1 MFSEMIQ
8 GLLNSGGK
16 SAAMQRA
23 AQINNYVNNVNK
35 QMNPQQVQPQSMDS
49 IYPPSGNNNVQSFEA
64 VLANTAQADFGS
76 LLLNS
81 KS

>member
-8 GLLNSGGK
+8 GLLNTGGR

-35 QMNPQQVQPQSMDS
+35 Q
-49 IYPPSGNNNVQSFEA
+49 
-64 VLANTAQADFGS
+64 
-76 LLLNS
+76 LLLLF
-81 KS
+81 

>member
-23 AQINNYVNNVNK
+23 MQINNYVNNVDK
-35 QMNPQQVQPQSMDS
+35 QMNPQQVPTQAQAMDS
-49 IYPPSGNNNVQSFEA
+49 IYPPSANSVQSFEK
-64 VLANTAQADFGS
+64 VLANTAPFS
-76 LLLNS
+76 PT
-81 KS
+81 